1 MTFLSLVLLVV
12 VFIIILFFAVLHIG
26 FRAPRNRQSKTPK
39 DYGLDFVEAFISGS
53 SGKKLHSWLLPVAGS
68 DETLVILHGWGGNTE
83 LMLPLAIPFHKA
95 GMNVLLIDSRNH
107 GKSDSAV
114 FSSLPRFAEDL
125 STALDWLK
133 NEHPNLFRKIALLGH
148 SVGAGAVLFEASKR
162 NDIDAVISISAF
174 SHAQLMMTRYLQSFH
189 LPSILIVF
197 ILKYIQ
203 WVIGHSF
210 SSFAPVNTVCN
221 VDAPILIVHGKED
234 TTIPVEDAR
243 AIMGN
248 CPEPHLTLL
257 EIADAGHE
265 SVDKIEEHS
274 GELVDFLRKA
284 EFTLTPP

>member
-12 VFIIILFFAVLHIG
+12 VLIIILFFAVLHIG

-39 DYGLDFVEAFISGS
+39 DFKIDFVEAFIPNA

-95 GMNVLLIDSRNH
+95 GMNVLLLDSRNH

-133 NEHPNLFRKIALLGH
+133 KEHPKLSRKMALLGH

-189 LPSILIVF
+189 LPSFMIAL

-210 SSFAPVNTVCN
+210 SSFAPINTVCK
-221 VDAPILIVHGKED
+221 VGAPILIVHGKDD
-234 TTIPVEDAR
+234 TTIPVGDAR
-243 AIMGN
+243 AIMAN

-274 GELVDFLRKA
+274 GELVGFLRKA
-284 EFTLTPP
+284 GFVQGVL